1 MTVLQKILFAGIGAG
16 VTLAL
21 ILLTST
27 TPSDTT
33 NPDGNATNITDA
45 PNTDAGNY
53 VQKVKTPK
61 LPDDLNFAGEAVPK
75 GDFQIRERIDRELL
89 SNCFRHSSTIYN
101 LKKAGRYFPVIEPI
115 LKKYGVPDDFKY
127 LAVAES
133 DLYVDISSPAKAKG
147 MWQFLAST
155 AQGYDLEVNSEVD
168 ERCHVEKATEAACKF
183 LLKAKKDFGTWTL
196 AAASY
201 NMGGGRTR
209 QRTGEQGVES
219 YYDLY
224 LNKET
229 TRYIPRIIAVKEV
242 MSDPEKYGFVI
253 DEDDLYDPIEYKTIP
268 VKTSVTSWV
277 DFAKKN
283 GATYRELKIY
293 NPWIRSKKLTNKYK
307 KTYEIRLPK

>member
-1 MTVLQKILFAGIGAG
+1 MKLIQKVLFIGLGASIA
-16 VTLAL
+16 TAL

-27 TPSDTT
+27 LPSDTANKT
-33 NPDGNATNITDA
+33 ENPPYAKQMPTAD
-45 PNTDAGNY
+45 PY
-53 VQKVKTPK
+53 VQKVKMPK
-61 LPDDLNFAGEAVPK
+61 LPKGLHFAGEPVPED
-75 GDFQIRERIDRELL
+75 DFQITERIDRELL
-89 SNCFRHSSTIYN
+89 SNCFRHSSTLYN
-101 LKKAGRYFPVIEPI
+101 LKKSGRYFPVIEPI

-155 AQGYDLEVNSEVD
+155 AEAYGLEVNNEVD

-183 LLKAKKDFGTWTL
+183 LLKAKENFGTWTL

-209 QRTGEQGVES
+209 QRTREQGVKS

-229 TRYIPRIIAVKEV
+229 TRYIPRILAVKTVMANPERYGFSVDAEDLYSPMVYRTIAVNTAV
-242 MSDPEKYGFVI
+242 A
-253 DEDDLYDPIEYKTIP
+253 
-268 VKTSVTSWV
+268 SWI
-277 DFAKKN
+277 DFAKKY
-283 GATYRELKIY
+283 GVTYRELKIY
-293 NPWIRSKKLTNKYK
+293 NPWIRSSKLTNRSR
-307 KTYEIRLPK
+307 KTYEVRLPKQ